1 MDAPFERGEVDRAS
15 LDATERL
22 RARLAGKPPVPAR
35 AAAASRLPWVLAGGL
50 FVFAAGMIANPWFE
64 RNVRAGLPF
73 GAAVAPVAPA
83 LPDAG
88 ELARLRTR
96 LAALERPLAAANP
109 GAPMPAERL
118 ARTEAR
124 VETSSDEIARAN
136 ARIDKLTADLASL
149 STSFS
154 ADRARSEA
162 AVAAANLVTE
172 RTRGLLTLLLARR
185 AIDAGRPLGALD
197 PVLRQGFEAR
207 YPLAVQQVAA
217 LGAAPV
223 TVASL
228 RRDFE
233 ALRLQVGARPGP
245 GARQG
250 WWDILRST
258 LADAVSRP
266 NEASMSSPDLAAAA
280 LARGDVAAAAAQLR
294 RLTGARPPVLAAWL
308 DAANRLQT
316 GSAALATLE
325 NAALLES
332 AAPAAPPAAPAQLN
346 RKRL

>member
-1 MDAPFERGEVDRAS
+1 MTDAPFERGEVDRAS

-22 RARLAGKPPVPAR
+22 RARLAGKPIAPAR
-35 AAAASRLPWVLAGGL
+35 SAPASRLPWVIAGGL
-50 FVFAAGMIANPWFE
+50 FVFGAGMIANPWFE
-64 RNVRAGLPF
+64 RNVRAQLPF
-73 GAAVAPVAPA
+73 GAVVAPA
-83 LPDAG
+83 SPDAG
-88 ELARLRTR
+88 ELARLRSR
-96 LAALERPLAAANP
+96 LAALERPVATANP

-149 STSFS
+149 STSFT
-154 ADRARSEA
+154 ADHARSEA
-162 AVAAANLVTE
+162 AVAAASLVTE

-197 PVLRQGFEAR
+197 PVLRHGFEAR
-207 YPLAVQQVAA
+207 YPLAVQQVTT

-223 TVASL
+223 TLASL
-228 RRDFE
+228 RRDFDT
-233 ALRLQVGARPGP
+233 LRPQVGARPGP
-245 GARQG
+245 GVRQG

-266 NEASMSSPDLAAAA
+266 NETSMSSPDLAAAA
-280 LARGDVAAAAAQLR
+280 LARGDIAAAAAQLR
-294 RLTGARPPVLAAWL
+294 RLPGARPPALAAWL
-308 DAANRLQT
+308 DAANRLLT
-316 GSAALATLE
+316 GGAALATLE

-332 AAPAAPPAAPAQLN
+332 AAPVTPPAAAVSET
-346 RKRL
+346 RR